1 MLDRSLIKQ
10 PWVTEKAVRM
20 NAQNKY
26 VFVVKPTATKNEVK
40 KVVNAIYKV
49 DAVSVTIVNRPAK
62 RKGFGKVRGSRP
74 GQKKAYVTL
83 KPGQSITIQ

>member
-1 MLDRSLIKQ
+1 MLDRSLITQ

-26 VFVVKPTATKNEVK
+26 VFIVKPTATKNEIK
-40 KVVNAIYKV
+40 KVVHALYKV
-49 DAVSVTIVNRPAK
+49 DAVTVQIVNRPSK
-62 RKGFGKVRGSRP
+62 TKGFGKARGNR
-74 GQKKAYVTL
+74 GGHKKAYVTL